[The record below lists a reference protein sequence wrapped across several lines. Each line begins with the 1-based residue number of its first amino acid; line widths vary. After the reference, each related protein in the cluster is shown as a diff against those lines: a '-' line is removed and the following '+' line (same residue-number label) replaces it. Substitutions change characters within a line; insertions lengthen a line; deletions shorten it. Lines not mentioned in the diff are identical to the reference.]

1 MSWVTGDDVPR
12 MAGLPWRERL
22 TSMTGPIPA
31 GAQFVARPDPLAAYE
46 AALADIALAK
56 RAVVAAECR
65 ALELRAIAV
74 THPLIGE
81 AEVLAAERRAA
92 RSSDGDP
99 AGDQR

>member
-12 MAGLPWRERL
+12 MAGLPWKERL
-22 TSMTGPIPA
+22 TVTGPIPA

-56 RAVVAAECR
+56 RAVIAAECR

-81 AEVLAAERRAA
+81 ADVLAAERRAA